1 MIQTH
6 KYRMYPT
13 DEQKVLLAKH
23 FGHCRWVYNWG
34 LETKKKEYSDTGKS
48 SSCFELQKKLTE
60 IKKTEGMHW
69 LSEVSA
75 QALQQ
80 SLTHLDAA
88 YNNFFAK
95 RTAFPTFKSKY
106 NNVQSY
112 TIAAHVGIDWGTGK
126 VNLPKFKQGIKARL
140 SRKIIGAPRKC
151 IITKNASCQYHIS
164 VCFETGTEVPLTCK
178 IESRAEILGIDV
190 GLKDFATT
198 SEGDVIENPKFH
210 KTKLSRLALLQQRL
224 SHKKKGSKNRE
235 KAKLAVAK
243 QHQKIVNQRT
253 DFLHKLSTRLVGENQ
268 AIAREDLNVSG
279 MLKNHNLAQ
288 AVSDVS
294 WSTFDSMMSY
304 KCERQG
310 KWYLRIGRWD
320 ASSKTCNVCSYVKK
334 DLKLSERSW
343 VCPTCKEWHDRDVN
357 AALNIRNWAWIAWL
371 HKEKVPQEV
380 RELMPVSVSDH
391 DGLKAKGGGASG
403 SRYGAGINRVS
414 VAVKAVSERGVL

>member
-13 DEQKVLLAKH
+13 EEQKVLLAKH
-23 FGHCRWVYNWG
+23 FGHCRWAYNWG
-34 LETKKKEYSDTGKS
+34 LETKKKEYESVGKS
-48 SSCFELQKKLTE
+48 SSCFELQKKLTDL
-60 IKKTEGMHW
+60 KKKEEMKW

-95 RTAFPTFKSKY
+95 RSAFPTFKSKY
-106 NNVQSY
+106 NSTQSY
-112 TIAAHVGIDWGTGK
+112 TLAAYVEIDWGTGK
-126 VNLPKFKQGIKARL
+126 INLPKFKQGIKTRL
-140 SRKIIGAPRKC
+140 SRKIVGPPRKC
-151 IITKNASCQYHIS
+151 TVSKNASNQYHIS
-164 VCFETGTEVPLTCK
+164 ICFETGTDLPTKENIT
-178 IESRAEILGIDV
+178 SRDEILGIDV
-190 GLKDFATT
+190 GLKDFAIT
-198 SEGDVIENPKFH
+198 SEGEVVENPKF
-210 KTKLSRLALLQQRL
+210 LNRNLDRLALLQQRL

-288 AVSDVS
+288 AISDVS
-294 WSTFDSMMSY
+294 WSTFDSMVSY

-334 DLKLSERSW
+334 DLKLSDRSW
-343 VCPTCKEWHDRDVN
+343 VCPICKTVHDRDVN

-371 HKEKVPQEV
+371 HKGKVPQEV
-380 RELMPVSVSDH
+380 RKLMPVSVSNH
-391 DGLKAKGGGASG
+391 DGLKAEGVGARG
-403 SRYGAGINRVS
+403 SKYGAGINRVS
-414 VAVKAVSERGVL
+414 VTAKAVSGR